1 VALTDIV
8 KIDGELM
15 EGLVS
20 NSRKLKMLNVEKKR
34 WGISKYARRLIDL
47 FYIYPKFRFEKKI
60 VVFWNTH
67 YISQGIP
74 IPFVFLEE

>member
-47 FYIYPKFRFEKKI
+47 FYIYPKF
-60 VVFWNTH
+60 
-67 YISQGIP
+67 
-74 IPFVFLEE
+74 